1 MAPSPPSGEPLSAL
15 SEKRPPPEP
24 YTAERTQ
31 RALPKTHTIL
41 EKGMMEHRPFGADAT
56 GEKIRDVS
64 GMTIRANIEYL
75 EESISL
81 KAGPAAGAQA
91 IEDLCTR
98 LNERIR
104 DPAYHVTPALLRN
117 MWHSYSYEFR
127 CFLGEFCR
135 IIAGDPQFAF
145 KMAQAKFL
153 SPIIQTLGRPF
164 SVSQIYRMFPHFGEK
179 FVKGS
184 MYMEAESVTDRRA
197 LLRMKFTDA
206 VDGQFGPYRKACA
219 ALVCAASKGALTAI
233 PERIHHGRPAAITDR
248 SCMAEGDEWCE
259 WDITWDPESSPQ
271 PIWIAAG
278 LLLSGACWLYLRY
291 AQPAFTAAQTLLL
304 ASGPAALSLLLA
316 RWWTRR
322 ARVQARERLVDEQLR
337 SVEARHEELREAYLE
352 QEQTTVELRRKVGQL
367 TILHRAGLLFSSTLD
382 RDLLFDSVLRAL
394 NEDLHYDRAMISLY
408 DRDRRAAHKIRI
420 MGVSPACTAFAENLA
435 IPVTDP
441 HLLEGAVLLGGRPIL
456 VRNLQ
461 EVWRRLHPLN
471 QQLATMTGAK
481 SFISVPLKVK
491 GQVMGALTVDRD
503 EVNGLGQADLDL
515 MVTVANQVAIAIDNA
530 DAYAQIEALNVGLEA
545 KVRERTHELERLN
558 QDLAAANQQLRELDH
573 LKSAFVSIVSHELRT
588 PMTSI
593 KGYVENLLDGIS
605 GPLNERQ
612 AQSLERVKC
621 NADRLTRMT
630 NELLDLSRI
639 EAGLIELRLTSITI
653 PELVADVMDSAQAF
667 ARPKSI
673 TLRQRYDEALP
684 PITADRD
691 KLHQILTN
699 LIHNAIKFT
708 PRHGRV
714 LVEAA
719 RTEGQVQICVSDSGC
734 GIPEQEL
741 NRVFEKFYRGP
752 SAPIETRG
760 AGLGLSITKSLV
772 ELHGGRIWVTSNTGQ
787 GSRFCFTLP
796 IEAPIKPD
804 VSSPTYRLR

>member
-1 MAPSPPSGEPLSAL
+1 MAPSSTPGTRLYELI
-15 SEKRPPPEP
+15 EKRPSPELQIAGP
-24 YTAERTQ
+24 AQ
-31 RALPKTHTIL
+31 QPLSKTHTIL
-41 EKGMMEHRPFGADAT
+41 EKGMMEHRPFGADAA

-75 EESISL
+75 EESVGL
-81 KAGPAAGAQA
+81 KAGPAAGVQA
-91 IEDLCTR
+91 VETLCSL

-135 IIAGDPQFAF
+135 TIAGDPQFAF

-164 SVSQIYRMFPHFGEK
+164 SVSQIYRMFPHFWEK

-184 MYMEAESVTDRRA
+184 MYMEAQSVTDRHA

-233 PERIHHGRPAAITDR
+233 PERIHHGRPAAITDL

-259 WDITWDPESSPQ
+259 WDIRWDPEPSRQPLWVAIGFLSSV
-271 PIWIAAG
+271 
-278 LLLSGACWLYLRY
+278 ACWFFLRHQ
-291 AQPAFTAAQTLLL
+291 QPTLTTIQTLLV
-304 ASGPAALSLLLA
+304 ASGPAVLSVLTV
-316 RWWTRR
+316 RWWARHTRS
-322 ARVQARERLVDEQLR
+322 QMRERLVDEQLR

-352 QEQTTVELRRKVGQL
+352 QEQITVELRRKVGQL

-408 DRDRRAAHKIRI
+408 DRDRQVAHKIRI
-420 MGVSPACTAFAENLA
+420 MGVSEACAALVENMA
-435 IPVTDP
+435 IPVADP
-441 HLLEGAVLLGGRPIL
+441 HLLEGAVLLDGRPIL

-461 EVWRRLHPLN
+461 EAWDNLHPLN

-491 GQVMGALTVDRD
+491 GQVMGALTVDRA

-515 MVTVANQVAIAIDNA
+515 MVTVANQVAIALDNA
-530 DAYAQIEALNVGLEA
+530 DAYAQIEALNIGLEA
-545 KVRERTHELERLN
+545 KVRERTRELERLN
-558 QDLAAANQQLRELDH
+558 QDLADANQKLRELDH

-605 GPLNERQ
+605 GPLNDRQ

-621 NADRLTRMT
+621 NADRLTRMA

-639 EAGLIELRLTSITI
+639 EAGLAELRLAELAISNVTHEAIESVHVLAREKSITI
-653 PELVADVMDSAQAF
+653 RQQYAPELPAIRADQ
-667 ARPKSI
+667 
-673 TLRQRYDEALP
+673 
-684 PITADRD
+684 D
-691 KLHQILTN
+691 KLLQILTN
-699 LIHNAIKFT
+699 LLHNAIKFT
-708 PRHGRV
+708 PPQGSIV
-714 LVEAA
+714 VEATQLDKHQA
-719 RTEGQVQICVSDSGC
+719 VINVSDSGC
-734 GIPEQEL
+734 GIPIHEIDKI
-741 NRVFEKFYRGP
+741 FGKFYRGASVP
-752 SAPIETRG
+752 VETRG
-760 AGLGLSITKSLV
+760 AGLGLAITKSLV
-772 ELHGGRIWVTSNTGQ
+772 ELHGGKIWVASVPGQ
-787 GSRFCFTLP
+787 GSRFTFTLP
-796 IEAPIKPD
+796 FEIG
-804 VSSPTYRLR
+804 SR

>member
-1 MAPSPPSGEPLSAL
+1 MTPSSASGAPLDELLKKRPSPELQIAGPAQQP
-15 SEKRPPPEP
+15 
-24 YTAERTQ
+24 
-31 RALPKTHTIL
+31 LPKTHSIL
-41 EKGMMEHRPFGADAT
+41 EKGMMEYRPFGADAT

-81 KAGPAAGAQA
+81 KAGPAAGMQA
-91 IEDLCTR
+91 VENLCSL

-104 DPAYHVTPALLRN
+104 DPAYHVAPALLRN

-127 CFLGEFCR
+127 CFLGEFCC

-184 MYMEAESVTDRRA
+184 MYMEAESVTDRHA

-233 PERIHHGRPAAITDR
+233 PERIHHGRPAAITDL

-259 WDITWDPESSPQ
+259 WDITWDPEPSRQ
-271 PIWIAAG
+271 PLWVAVGFLA
-278 LLLSGACWLYLRY
+278 SMACWFFLRHQHPTLTTIQ
-291 AQPAFTAAQTLLL
+291 ALLL
-304 ASGPAALSLLLA
+304 ASAPALLSVLIV
-316 RWWTRR
+316 RWWARHTRS
-322 ARVQARERLVDEQLR
+322 QMREQLVDEQLR

-408 DRDRRAAHKIRI
+408 DRDRRVAHKIRI
-420 MGVSPACTAFAENLA
+420 MGVSEACTAFAENLA

-441 HLLEGAVLLGGRPIL
+441 HLLEGAVLLEGRPIL

-461 EVWRRLHPLN
+461 EVWHCLHPLH

-491 GQVMGALTVDRD
+491 SQVMGALTVDRT

-515 MVTVANQVAIAIDNA
+515 MVTVTNQVAIALDNA

-545 KVRERTHELERLN
+545 KVRERTRELERLN
-558 QDLAAANQQLRELDH
+558 QDLAAANQKLRELDH

-605 GPLNERQ
+605 GPLNNRQ

-639 EAGLIELRLTSITI
+639 EAGLIDLRLAPITI

-667 ARPKSI
+667 AQPKSI
-673 TLRQRYDEALP
+673 TLRQRYAAAPP

-691 KLHQILTN
+691 KLHQVLTN

-708 PRHGRV
+708 PQHGLV
-714 LVEAA
+714 LVEA
-719 RTEGQVQICVSDSGC
+719 TTLEGQVEICVSDSGC

-772 ELHGGRIWVTSNTGQ
+772 ELHGGRIWVTSSRGQ

-796 IEAPIKPD
+796 IETPIKPNE
-804 VSSPTYRLR
+804 SSPTYRLG

>member
-1 MAPSPPSGEPLSAL
+1 MVPSSASGTSLHQLIEKPPSPEP
-15 SEKRPPPEP
+15 R
-24 YTAERTQ
+24 TAEPALRL
-31 RALPKTHTIL
+31 LPKTHSIL
-41 EKGMMEHRPFGADAT
+41 EKGMMEYRPFGADAA

-75 EESISL
+75 EESVSL

-91 IEDLCTR
+91 IEDLCTK

-104 DPAYHVTPALLRN
+104 DPAYHVTPALLKN

-127 CFLGEFCR
+127 CFLGEFCQ

-184 MYMEAESVTDRRA
+184 MYMEAKSVTDRRA

-219 ALVCAASKGALTAI
+219 ALVCAASKGALTAV
-233 PERIHHGRPAAITDR
+233 PERIHHNRPAVITDR

-259 WDITWDPESSPQ
+259 WDIAWDPEPSRQSM
-271 PIWIAAG
+271 
-278 LLLSGACWLYLRY
+278 WLTIGFLASLASWCFLRY
-291 AQPAFTAAQTLLL
+291 RYPTLTTVPTLLL
-304 ASGPAALSLLLA
+304 ASGPAVLSVLTV
-316 RWWTRR
+316 RWWTRHTR
-322 ARVQARERLVDEQLR
+322 SRMREQLVDEQLR

-367 TILHRAGLLFSSTLD
+367 TILHRAGLLFRSTLD

-394 NEDLHYDRAMISLY
+394 NEDLHYDRAMISLF
-408 DRDRRAAHKIRI
+408 DRDRRVAHKIRI
-420 MGVSPACTAFAENLA
+420 MGVSQACATFAENLT
-435 IPVTDP
+435 IPVTAP
-441 HLLEGAVLLGGRPIL
+441 HLLEGAVLLEGRPIL

-461 EVWRRLHPLN
+461 EAWGKLHPLN

-481 SFISVPLKVK
+481 SFISVPVKVK
-491 GQVMGALTVDRD
+491 GQVMGALTVDRA

-515 MVTVANQVAIAIDNA
+515 MVTVANQVAIALDNA
-530 DAYAQIEALNVGLEA
+530 DAYAQIEALNVGLET
-545 KVRERTHELERLN
+545 KVRERTQELE
-558 QDLAAANQQLRELDH
+558 AANQKLRELDH

-593 KGYVENLLDGIS
+593 KGYVENLLDGVS
-605 GPLNERQ
+605 GQLTERQ
-612 AQSLERVKC
+612 TYYLQRVKF

-639 EAGLIELRLTSITI
+639 EAGLAELRLTDLAVPDVVNEVVESVHLLARSKSITI
-653 PELVADVMDSAQAF
+653 RQHHATELPAI
-667 ARPKSI
+667 R
-673 TLRQRYDEALP
+673 
-684 PITADRD
+684 ADRD
-691 KLHQILTN
+691 KLLQILTN
-699 LIHNAIKFT
+699 LLHNAIKFT
-708 PRHGRV
+708 PPQGNIVVGSTLWDGHG
-714 LVEAA
+714 AA
-719 RTEGQVQICVSDSGC
+719 ISVADNGC
-734 GIPEQEL
+734 GIPVQEFDK
-741 NRVFEKFYRGP
+741 VFGKFYRGE
-752 SAPIETRG
+752 SAPVEARG
-760 AGLGLSITKSLV
+760 AGLGLAITKSLV
-772 ELHGGRIWVTSNTGQ
+772 ELHGGKIWVASVPGQ
-787 GSRFCFTLP
+787 GSRFTFTLP
-796 IEAPIKPD
+796 YEIG
-804 VSSPTYRLR
+804 SR

>member
-1 MAPSPPSGEPLSAL
+1 
-15 SEKRPPPEP
+15 
-24 YTAERTQ
+24 
-31 RALPKTHTIL
+31 
-41 EKGMMEHRPFGADAT
+41 MMEYRPFGADAT

-81 KAGPAAGAQA
+81 KAGLAAGAQA
-91 IEDLCTR
+91 VEDLCTR

-104 DPAYHVTPALLRN
+104 DPAYHVTPALLKN

-127 CFLGEFCR
+127 CFLGELCQL
-135 IIAGDPQFAF
+135 IAADPHFTF

-184 MYMEAESVTDRRA
+184 MYMEATSVTDRRA

-206 VDGQFGPYRKACA
+206 VDRQFGHYRKACA
-219 ALVCAASKGALTAI
+219 AMVCAASKGALMAV
-233 PERIHHGRPAAITDR
+233 PERIHHSRPASITDR
-248 SCMAEGDEWCE
+248 ACMAEGDEWCE
-259 WDITWDPESSPQ
+259 WDITWDPEPSRQ
-271 PIWIAAG
+271 PIWLAIGFLA
-278 LLLSGACWLYLRY
+278 STACWFYLRHQ
-291 AQPAFTAAQTLLL
+291 QPALTTAQALLL
-304 ASGPAALSLLLA
+304 ASGPAVLSVLTV
-316 RWWTRR
+316 RWW
-322 ARVQARERLVDEQLR
+322 ARHIRSQMREQLVDEQLR
-337 SVEARHEELREAYLE
+337 SVEARHEELREAYLQ
-352 QEQTTVELRRKVGQL
+352 QEEIMVELRRKVGQL

-382 RDLLFDSVLRAL
+382 REVLFDSVLRAL

-408 DRDRRAAHKIRI
+408 DRTRQAAHKIRI
-420 MGVSPACTAFAENLA
+420 LGVSEACAAFAENLA

-441 HLLEGAVLLGGRPIL
+441 HLLESAVLLEGRQIL

-461 EVWRRLHPLN
+461 DAWDNLHPLN

-481 SFISVPLKVK
+481 SFISVPLKIK
-491 GQVMGALTVDRD
+491 GQVMGALTVDRT
-503 EVNGLGQADLDL
+503 EVNGLGQADLEL
-515 MVTVANQVAIAIDNA
+515 MVTVANQVAIALDNV

-545 KVRERTHELERLN
+545 KVRERTRELERLN
-558 QDLAAANQQLRELDH
+558 QDLAAANQKLRELDH

-593 KGYVENLLDGIS
+593 KGYVENLLDGIN
-605 GPLNERQ
+605 GPLNPRQ

-639 EAGLIELRLTSITI
+639 EAGLTDLHLAPLRV
-653 PELVADVMDSAQAF
+653 PELVAEVWDSAQAF
-667 ARPKSI
+667 AQPKSI
-673 TLRQRYDEALP
+673 ALRQQYDNALP
-684 PITADRD
+684 PVIADRD
-691 KLHQILTN
+691 KVQQILTN
-699 LIHNAIKFT
+699 LLHNAVKFT
-708 PRHGRV
+708 PQQGSIVVEATTLNQYV
-714 LVEAA
+714 LV
-719 RTEGQVQICVSDSGC
+719 CVTDSGC

-741 NRVFEKFYRGP
+741 VRVFEKFYRGP
-752 SAPIETRG
+752 SAPIEARG

-772 ELHGGRIWVTSNTGQ
+772 ELHGGKIWATSNPGQ
-787 GSRFCFTLP
+787 GSQFAFTLP
-796 IEAPIKPD
+796 IETPAKSDLPKPSYPL
-804 VSSPTYRLR
+804 V